1 LLNYN
6 IVKFIQYLASSLV
19 SFFLPVQG
27 LLIAV
32 GIAIALDTFTGV
44 FKSVKIGGWKTIR
57 SRKLSDV
64 AGKVVLYNTAILSI
78 YVMDFYLLSG
88 FFKNWFSADFFFTKI
103 IALVLI
109 IIELTSIKENF
120 EAAYNKDIWKLL
132 KSIIR
137 RAKEIETNISDLKP

>member
-1 LLNYN
+1 MKIL
-6 IVKFIQYLASSLV
+6 QYFASSLL

-32 GIAIALDTFTGV
+32 GIAIALDTFTGI
-44 FKSVKIGGWKTIR
+44 FKSVKISGWRSVR

-64 AGKVVLYNTAILSI
+64 AGKVVLYNSAILSI

-109 IIELTSIKENF
+109 VIELTSIKENF
-120 EAAYNKDIWKLL
+120 EAAYNKDIWKLF

-137 RAKEIETNISDLKP
+137 RAKEIETDISDLKP

>member
-1 LLNYN
+1 MKIL
-6 IVKFIQYLASSLV
+6 QYFASSLL

-32 GIAIALDTFTGV
+32 GIAIALDTFTGI
-44 FKSVKIGGWKTIR
+44 FKSVKISGWRSVR

-64 AGKVVLYNTAILSI
+64 AGKVVLYNSAILSI

-109 IIELTSIKENF
+109 VIELTSIKENF
-120 EAAYNKDIWKLL
+120 ETAYNKDIWKLF

-137 RAKEIETNISDLKP
+137 RAKEIETDISDLNP

>member
-1 LLNYN
+1 LKTL
-6 IVKFIQYLASSLV
+6 QYLAASLLT
-19 SFFLPVQG
+19 FFIPIYG
-27 LLIAV
+27 LSLAV
-32 GIAIALDTFTGV
+32 GVAIALDTFTGI
-44 FKSVKIGGWKTIR
+44 FKAVKIGGWKSIR

-78 YVMDFYLLSG
+78 YVMDYHLLSG

-109 IIELTSIKENF
+109 VIELTSIKENF

-137 RAKEIETNISDLKP
+137 RAKEIESDISNLKP

>member
-1 LLNYN
+1 MKTLY
-6 IVKFIQYLASSLV
+6 YLASSFL
-19 SFFLPVQG
+19 SFFMPIQG

-32 GIAIALDTFTGV
+32 GIAIALDTFTGI
-44 FKSVKIGGWKTIR
+44 FKAVKISGWKAIR

-64 AGKVVLYNTAILSI
+64 AGKVVLYNTAILSV
-78 YVMDFYLLSG
+78 YVMDYHLLSD

-137 RAKEIETNISDLKP
+137 RAKEIETDISDLNT